1 MKPKNQGSPGYPEYS
16 QLNLPDM
23 EKEILLFWE
32 HDKIFEKS
40 VSSRPGDKRFV
51 FYEGPPSA
59 NGKPGIHHV
68 MGRTIKDLFCR
79 FKTLQGYRV
88 ERKAGWDTHGLP
100 IELNVEKELGITKQD
115 IGAKISV
122 AEYNRHCRAD
132 VLKYTDI
139 WQDLTAKMG
148 YWVDMEHP
156 YVTCDDTYIESLWAL
171 LKILYEKDMLYKGYT
186 IQPYSPAAGTGLSSH
201 ELNQPGCY
209 REVKDITAV
218 AMFKVVKDDQSAFL
232 FDSDK
237 EDVRILAWTTTPWT
251 LPSNVALAVGEKIEY
266 FVVETFE
273 QYTGNKVTV
282 IIAVELFNKYF
293 LVTDFRKID
302 IENNICPLYS
312 GLEVSLSGYNP
323 FINES
328 FNYSSYSEFYKKNPK
343 SVLTDNRYAFWTIT
357 KKIKGIDLIGIEYEQ
372 LFPFS
377 QPKKGKGD
385 FFRVIAGDFVTT
397 TDGTGVVH
405 ISPVHGADDM
415 RAARQNGIVTDFL
428 LVDKQGRFT
437 EGVGEFSGEY
447 VKEAYYTD
455 EEKAEEAKKQ
465 RRDTYLSVDIR
476 LVDKLKKDNKLF
488 KSEKYEHTY
497 PHCWRTDKPVIYYPL
512 DSWFIRTT
520 AIKDRLIELNKTIN
534 WKPASTGE
542 GRFGQWLENLV
553 DWNLSRSRYWGTP
566 LPIWR
571 TGPQTLKG
579 GLKDT
584 ASEEIETKCIG
595 SIEELKKEV
604 EKAIKA
610 GIKSPDGKV
619 QSTDLTDLHKP
630 HVDEIVLVSDSGKP
644 MYREADLIDV
654 WFDSG
659 AMPYAQWHWP
669 FGPLTSPLTP
679 KGGTNH
685 EPSDE
690 KELLRWKTANPYSYK
705 LLKDYAVSNR
715 NAPTEAEEILWTQL
729 SGKKLEGYK
738 FRRQHIINEVIVDF
752 VCIGKKLII
761 EVDGGYHNHPEQ
773 VELDKARTDFL
784 YYQGYKVIRFT
795 NEEVIGN
802 IDGVLN
808 KIRVELA
815 HRPTLPK
822 VGAVEAPFGGLGA
835 AFPADFI
842 AEGVDQTRGWFFT
855 LHVLGVALFD
865 SVAFK
870 NVISNGLLLDKNGVK
885 MSKRLGN
892 IVEPF
897 ETIEKYSADA
907 TRWYMIRNS
916 DPWDNL
922 KFDVKGIEEITRAH
936 FGTLYNT
943 YGFFAL
949 YANID
954 KFQVNENDLVPMSE
968 RTELDRW
975 INSKLQSLIKD
986 VTAAYSDYEPTRA
999 ARAIELFVDAHLSN
1013 WYVRLSRRR
1022 FWKGDMS
1029 RDKQAAYETL
1039 HECLRVVAQLMSPV
1053 SPFFSDWLYR
1063 NLAPKPPKGG
1073 LNTGVAVE
1081 APFGGLGDVS
1091 IHLTYLVEANES
1103 FIDKDLEERMELAQR
1118 FSSMILSLRKKVL
1131 IKVRQ
1136 PLSKVLIPIP
1146 DAKMKLQLEKIE
1158 SYILSEVN
1166 VKAIEYVTDTAG
1178 IVRKKAK
1185 PNFKTLGKKAGPKM
1199 KQVQEAILAFTQD
1212 DIARFDLD
1220 RSYQLIIDGASF
1232 HLAAEDIEIISE
1244 DIPGWLVANDG
1255 PLTVALDVTI
1265 TEELRNEG
1273 TAREFVNKIQN
1284 LRKDK
1289 DFQVLDRIRVEVVTE
1304 PSLKAALAQFKEYI
1318 SSEILANEIELVDS
1332 LSEYDE
1338 IEFNDA
1344 TLKINVQL
1352 N

>member
-1 MKPKNQGSPGYPEYS
+1 MKPKNQDSKGYPEYS

-32 HDKIFEKS
+32 HNKIFEKS
-40 VSSRPGDKRFV
+40 VSSRPDDKRFV

-79 FKTLQGYRV
+79 FKTLQGYKV

-100 IELNVEKELGITKQD
+100 IELNVEKELGITKKD
-115 IGAKISV
+115 IGTKISV
-122 AEYNRHCRAD
+122 AEYNKHCRAD

-148 YWVDMEHP
+148 YWVDMDHP
-156 YVTCDDTYIESLWAL
+156 YVTCDDKYIESLWAL
-171 LKILYEKDMLYKGYT
+171 LKILYEKNLLYKGFT
-186 IQPYSPAAGTGLSSH
+186 IQPYSPAAGTGLSAA

-209 REVKDITAV
+209 RDVKDITAV
-218 AMFKVVKDDQSAFL
+218 AMFKVVKDDKSAFL
-232 FDSDK
+232 FDNAD
-237 EDVRILAWTTTPWT
+237 EDVRILGWTTTPWT
-251 LPSNVALAVGEKIEY
+251 LPSNVALAVGSGIRYVKVRTVNFYSKQEVSVILAADLLEK
-266 FVVETFE
+266 TF
-273 QYTGNKVTV
+273 
-282 IIAVELFNKYF
+282 AW
-293 LVTDFRKID
+293 
-302 IENNICPLYS
+302 NN
-312 GLEVSLSGYNP
+312 LEVR
-323 FINES
+323 
-328 FNYSSYSEFYKKNPK
+328 
-343 SVLTDNRYAFWTIT
+343 LTHDLGTG
-357 KKIKGIDLIGIEYEQ
+357 KDLVGIKYEQ

-377 QPKKGKGD
+377 QPKGD
-385 FFRVIAGDFVTT
+385 AFRIIAGDFVTT

-415 RAARQNGIVTDFL
+415 RVAKQNGIVTDFL
-428 LVDKQGRFT
+428 LVNEQGRFT
-437 EGVGEFSGEY
+437 DGVGEFSGEY

-455 EEKAEEAKKQ
+455 EEKAAEAQKQ
-465 RRDTYLSVDIR
+465 RRDTYLNVDIR

-512 DSWFIRTT
+512 DSWFIKTT
-520 AIKDRLIELNKTIN
+520 AIKDRLIELMKTIN
-534 WKPASTGE
+534 WKPAYTGE

-571 TGPQTLKG
+571 TEDGT
-579 GLKDT
+579 
-584 ASEEIETKCIG
+584 EEKCIG
-595 SIEELKKEV
+595 SIEELKAEV

-610 GIKSPDGKV
+610 GIKSPDGKD

-630 HVDEIVLVSDSGKP
+630 HVDEMVLVSDSGKP

-659 AMPYAQWHWP
+659 AMPYAQWHYP
-669 FGPLTSPLTP
+669 FE
-679 KGGTNH
+679 N
-685 EPSDE
+685 
-690 KELLRWKTANPYSYK
+690 KEVFKAN
-705 LLKDYAVSNR
+705 
-715 NAPTEAEEILWTQL
+715 
-729 SGKKLEGYK
+729 
-738 FRRQHIINEVIVDF
+738 
-752 VCIGKKLII
+752 
-761 EVDGGYHNHPEQ
+761 
-773 VELDKARTDFL
+773 
-784 YYQGYKVIRFT
+784 
-795 NEEVIGN
+795 
-802 IDGVLN
+802 
-808 KIRVELA
+808 
-815 HRPTLPK
+815 
-822 VGAVEAPFGGLGA
+822 
-835 AFPADFI
+835 FPADFI

-865 SVAFK
+865 SVAYK
-870 NVISNGLLLDKNGVK
+870 NVVSNGLLLDKNGVK

-892 IVEPF
+892 VVEPF
-897 ETIEKYSADA
+897 DAIEKYSADA

-922 KFDVKGIEEITRAH
+922 KFDLKGIDEITRAH

-954 KFQVNENDLVPMSE
+954 KFKVDVKNLVPISE

-975 INSKLQSLIKD
+975 ILSKLQSLITE
-986 VTAAYSDYEPTRA
+986 VTGYYSDYEPPRA
-999 ARAIELFVDAHLSN
+999 ARAVEIFVDAHLSN

-1039 HECLRVVAQLMSPV
+1039 HECLRVVAQLMSPI

-1063 NLAPKPPKGG
+1063 NL
-1073 LNTGVAVE
+1073 T
-1081 APFGGLGDVS
+1081 LGTDIESV
-1091 IHLTYLVEANES
+1091 HLTYLTEANEQL
-1103 FIDKDLEERMELAQR
+1103 IDKDLEERMELAAR

-1136 PLSKVLIPIP
+1136 PLGKVLIPVL
-1146 DAKMKLQLEKIE
+1146 DLKMKAQLEKVE
-1158 SYILSEVN
+1158 AYILSEVN
-1166 VKAIEYVTDTAG
+1166 VKAIEYVTDTTG
-1178 IVRKKAK
+1178 IVTKKAK
-1185 PNFKTLGKKAGPKM
+1185 PNFKSLGRKAGPKM
-1199 KQVQEAILAFTQD
+1199 KQVQEAILAFSQD
-1212 DIARFDLD
+1212 DIARFDKD
-1220 RSYQLIIDGASF
+1220 KAYQLTIDGAAF
-1232 HLAAEDIEIISE
+1232 DLTTEDIEIISE
-1244 DIPGWLVANDG
+1244 DIPGWLVANEG

-1265 TEELRNEG
+1265 TEDLRNEG

-1289 DFQVLDRIRVEVVTE
+1289 DFQVLDRIKVSVVHE
-1304 PSLKAALAQFKEYI
+1304 PSLAAALSQYHDYI
-1318 SSEILANEIELVDS
+1318 ASEILANKIELVDV
-1332 LSEYDE
+1332 LTEFDE

>member
-1 MKPKNQGSPGYPEYS
+1 MKPKNTDSPGYPEYS
-16 QLNLPDM
+16 QLHLPSM
-23 EKEILLFWE
+23 EKDIQLFWE
-32 HDKIFEKS
+32 HNKIFEKS
-40 VSSRPGDKRFV
+40 VTSRSEDKRFI

-100 IELNVEKELGITKQD
+100 IELNVEKELGITKKD
-115 IGAKISV
+115 IGTKISV
-122 AEYNRHCRAD
+122 AEYNKHCRAD

-171 LKILYEKDMLYKGYT
+171 LKILYEKGLLYKGFT
-186 IQPYSPAAGTGLSSH
+186 IQPYSPAAGTGLSAA

-209 REVKDITAV
+209 RDVKDITAV
-218 AMFKVVKDDQSAFL
+218 GMWKVVKDDKSASL
-232 FDSDK
+232 FDSAD

-251 LPSNVALAVGEKIEY
+251 LPSNVALAVGPGVKY
-266 FVVETFE
+266 V
-273 QYTGNKVTV
+273 KVKTV
-282 IIAVELFNKYF
+282 NF
-293 LVTDFRKID
+293 
-302 IENNICPLYS
+302 YS
-312 GLEVSLSGYNP
+312 KQEVSVIL
-323 FINES
+323 
-328 FNYSSYSEFYKKNPK
+328 
-343 SVLTDNRYAFWTIT
+343 AA
-357 KKIKGIDLIGIEYEQ
+357 DLVEKVFSWNNLEIRDRKDVGTGADLVGVKYEQ

-377 QPKKGKGD
+377 QPKGD
-385 FFRVIAGDFVTT
+385 AFRVIAGDFVTT

-415 RAARQNGIVTDFL
+415 RVAKQNGIVTDFL
-428 LVDKQGRFT
+428 LVNEQGRFT
-437 EGVGEFSGEY
+437 DGVGEFSGEF
-447 VKEAYYTD
+447 VKEGYLSE
-455 EEKAEEAKKQ
+455 EEKAMEAQKQ
-465 RRDTYLSVDIR
+465 RRDTYLNVDIR

-512 DSWFIRTT
+512 DSWFIKTT

-534 WKPASTGE
+534 WKPAYTGE

-571 TGPQTLKG
+571 TRDGK
-579 GLKDT
+579 
-584 ASEEIETKCIG
+584 EEKCIG

-604 EKAIKA
+604 EKAIAA
-610 GIKSPDGKV
+610 GIKTPDGKE
-619 QSTDLTDLHKP
+619 QNTDLADLHKP
-630 HVDEIVLVSDSGKP
+630 HVDEMVLLSDSGQP

-669 FGPLTSPLTP
+669 FGPLTP
-679 KGGTNH
+679 KGGTDP
-685 EPSDE
+685 ETDE
-690 KELLRWKTANPYSYK
+690 ANAASRWKTANPHSYK
-705 LLKDYAVSNR
+705 ILKERASSNR
-715 NAPTEAEEILWTQL
+715 NQPTDAEEILWTQL
-729 SGKKLEGYK
+729 SGKKLSGYK
-738 FRRQHIINEVIVDF
+738 FRRQHIIQESIVDF
-752 VCIGKKLII
+752 VCIGKKLVI
-761 EVDGGYHNHPEQ
+761 EVDGGYHNDPDQIEF
-773 VELDKARTDFL
+773 DKARTGL
-784 YYQGYKVIRFT
+784 LKNLGYKVVRFT
-795 NEEVIGN
+795 NEEVIGG
-802 IDGVLN
+802 IDGVLSTIS
-808 KIRVELA
+808 KELA
-815 HRPTLPK
+815 QRPTLPK
-822 VGAVEAPFGGLGA
+822 VGASEAPFGGMGA
-835 AFPADFI
+835 GGFPADFI

-865 SVAFK
+865 SVAYK
-870 NVISNGLLLDKNGVK
+870 NVVSNGLLLDKNGVK

-922 KFDVKGIEEITRAH
+922 KFDLKGIEEVTRAH

-954 KFQVNENDLVPMSE
+954 GFKVDRAQLVPMTE

-975 INSKLQSLIKD
+975 IISKLQSLVKE
-986 VTAAYSDYEPTRA
+986 VTGYYEDYEPTRA
-999 ARAIELFVDAHLSN
+999 ARAIEAFVDAHLSN

-1022 FWKGDMS
+1022 FWKGEMG

-1039 HECLRVVAQLMSPV
+1039 HECLYVVAQLMSPV

-1063 NLAPKPPKGG
+1063 NV
-1073 LNTGVAVE
+1073 TGDHQIESV
-1081 APFGGLGDVS
+1081 
-1091 IHLTYLVEANES
+1091 HLTLLAKADESLV
-1103 FIDKDLEERMELAQR
+1103 DKDLEERMELAQR
-1118 FSSMILSLRKKVL
+1118 FTSLILSLRKKVL

-1136 PLSKVLIPIP
+1136 PLSKVLIPVL
-1146 DAKMKLQLEKIE
+1146 DLKMKAQLEKVE

-1166 VKAIEYVTDTAG
+1166 VKEIQYVTDTVG
-1178 IVRKKAK
+1178 IVKKKAK
-1185 PNFKTLGKKAGPKM
+1185 PNFKSLGKKAGAKM
-1199 KQVQEAILAFTQD
+1199 KLVQEAIVAFTQD
-1212 DIARFDLD
+1212 DIARFETDKA
-1220 RSYQLIIDGASF
+1220 YQLTLDGQSF
-1232 HLAAEDIEIISE
+1232 DLTAEDVEIISE

-1255 PLTVALDVTI
+1255 PLTVALDVNI
-1265 TEELRNEG
+1265 TDDLRNEG
-1273 TAREFVNKIQN
+1273 VAREFVNKVQN
-1284 LRKDK
+1284 IRKDK
-1289 DFQVLDRIRVEVVTE
+1289 DFQVLDRIRVSVVRE
-1304 PSLKAALAQFKEYI
+1304 PSLEAALARYHDYI
-1318 SSEILANEIELVDS
+1318 ANEILANKIELVETLAD
-1332 LSEYDE
+1332 YDE
-1338 IEFNDA
+1338 IEFNDS
-1344 TLKINVQL
+1344 TLKVSVQL

>member
-1 MKPKNQGSPGYPEYS
+1 MKPKNQDTKEYPEYS
-16 QLNLPDM
+16 QLNLPSM

-32 HDKIFEKS
+32 HNKIFEKS
-40 VSSRPGDKRFV
+40 VNSRPEDKKFV

-100 IELNVEKELGITKQD
+100 IELNVEKELGITKKD
-115 IGAKISV
+115 IGKVISV
-122 AEYNRHCRAD
+122 AEYNKHCRAD

-139 WQDLTAKMG
+139 WSDLTAKMG
-148 YWVDMEHP
+148 YWVDMDHP
-156 YVTCDDTYIESLWAL
+156 YVTCDDSYIESLWAL
-171 LKILYEKDMLYKGYT
+171 LKILYEKNLLYKGFT
-186 IQPYSPAAGTGLSSH
+186 IQPYSPAAGTGLSAA

-209 REVKDITAV
+209 KDVKDITAV
-218 AMFKVVKDDQSAFL
+218 AMFKVVKDDKSAFL
-232 FDSDK
+232 FDNAD

-251 LPSNVALAVGEKIEY
+251 LPSNVALAVGSGIRYVKVKTTNFYSKQEVSVILAADLLEK
-266 FVVETFE
+266 TF
-273 QYTGNKVTV
+273 
-282 IIAVELFNKYF
+282 AW
-293 LVTDFRKID
+293 
-302 IENNICPLYS
+302 NN
-312 GLEVSLSGYNP
+312 LEV
-323 FINES
+323 
-328 FNYSSYSEFYKKNPK
+328 KH
-343 SVLTDNRYAFWTIT
+343 AH
-357 KKIKGIDLIGIEYEQ
+357 DLGTGKDLVGVKYEQ

-377 QPKKGKGD
+377 QPNGD
-385 FFRVIAGDFVTT
+385 AFRIIAGDFVTT

-415 RAARQNGIVTDFL
+415 RVAKQNGIVTDFL
-428 LVDKQGRFT
+428 LVNEQGRFT
-437 EGVGEFSGEY
+437 DGVGEFSGEY

-455 EEKAEEAKKQ
+455 EEKVAEAQKQ
-465 RRDTYLSVDIR
+465 RRDVYLNVDIR

-512 DSWFIRTT
+512 DSWFIKTT
-520 AIKDRLIELNKTIN
+520 AIKDRLIELNKPIN
-534 WKPASTGE
+534 WKPAYTGE

-571 TGPQTLKG
+571 TADGT
-579 GLKDT
+579 
-584 ASEEIETKCIG
+584 EEKCIG
-595 SIEELKKEV
+595 SIEELKNEV

-610 GIKSPDGKV
+610 GIKTPDGKE
-619 QSTDLTDLHKP
+619 QSTDLTDLH
-630 HVDEIVLVSDSGKP
+630 KP

-669 FGPLTSPLTP
+669 FENEQTFR
-679 KGGTNH
+679 TN
-685 EPSDE
+685 
-690 KELLRWKTANPYSYK
+690 
-705 LLKDYAVSNR
+705 
-715 NAPTEAEEILWTQL
+715 
-729 SGKKLEGYK
+729 
-738 FRRQHIINEVIVDF
+738 
-752 VCIGKKLII
+752 
-761 EVDGGYHNHPEQ
+761 
-773 VELDKARTDFL
+773 
-784 YYQGYKVIRFT
+784 
-795 NEEVIGN
+795 
-802 IDGVLN
+802 
-808 KIRVELA
+808 
-815 HRPTLPK
+815 
-822 VGAVEAPFGGLGA
+822 
-835 AFPADFI
+835 FPADFI

-865 SVAFK
+865 SVAYK
-870 NVISNGLLLDKNGVK
+870 NVVSNGLLLDKNGVK

-922 KFDVKGIEEITRAH
+922 KFDIKGIEEITRAH

-954 KFQVNENDLVPMSE
+954 KFQVNRNNLIPITE

-975 INSKLQSLIKD
+975 IISKLQSLVKE
-986 VTAAYSDYEPTRA
+986 VTGYYEDYEPTRA
-999 ARAIELFVDAHLSN
+999 ARAVETFVDAHLSN

-1039 HECLRVVAQLMSPV
+1039 HECLYVVAQLMSPV

-1063 NLAPKPPKGG
+1063 NLTGG
-1073 LNTGVAVE
+1073 QALESV
-1081 APFGGLGDVS
+1081 
-1091 IHLTYLVEANES
+1091 HLTHLTLADES
-1103 FIDKDLEERMELAQR
+1103 LLDSDLEERMELAQR
-1118 FSSMILSLRKKVL
+1118 FTSLILSLRKKVL

-1136 PLSKVLIPIP
+1136 PLGKVLVPVL
-1146 DAKMKLQLEKIE
+1146 DLRRKAQLEKVE

-1166 VKAIEYVTDTAG
+1166 VKEIQYVTDTVG
-1178 IVRKKAK
+1178 IVKKKAK
-1185 PNFKTLGKKAGPKM
+1185 PNFKSLGKKAGPKM

-1212 DIARFDLD
+1212 DIASFEQNKAYQMVLDGQAFDLT
-1220 RSYQLIIDGASF
+1220 S
-1232 HLAAEDIEIISE
+1232 EDVEILSE
-1244 DIPGWLVANDG
+1244 DIPGWLVASDG
-1255 PLTVALDVTI
+1255 PLTVALDVNI
-1265 TEELRNEG
+1265 TDELRNEG

-1289 DFQVLDRIRVEVVTE
+1289 DFQVLDRIYVSVVRE
-1304 PSLKAALAQFKEYI
+1304 PSIEAALSQFYTYVAN
-1318 SSEILANEIELVDS
+1318 EILANKIELVEA
-1332 LSEYDE
+1332 LSDFDE

-1344 TLKINVQL
+1344 TLRVNVQL

>member
-1 MKPKNQGSPGYPEYS
+1 MKPKNQDSSGYPEYS
-16 QLNLPDM
+16 QLNLPEM
-23 EKEILLFWE
+23 EKEILLFWG
-32 HDKIFEKS
+32 HNKIFEKS
-40 VSSRPGDKRFV
+40 VSSRPDDKRFI

-79 FKTLQGYRV
+79 FKTLQGYKV

-100 IELNVEKELGITKQD
+100 IELNVEKELGITKKD
-115 IGAKISV
+115 IGTKISV
-122 AEYNRHCRAD
+122 AEYNKHCRAD

-156 YVTCDDTYIESLWAL
+156 YVTCDDKYIESLWAL
-171 LKILYEKDMLYKGYT
+171 LKILYKKNLLYKGFT
-186 IQPYSPAAGTGLSSH
+186 IQPYSPAAGTGLSAA

-209 REVKDITAV
+209 KDVKDITAV
-218 AMFKVVKDDQSAFL
+218 GMFKVVKDEKSAFL
-232 FDSDK
+232 FDNAD

-251 LPSNVALAVGEKIEY
+251 LPSNVALAVGAGIRYVKVKTVNFYSKQEVSVILAADLLEK
-266 FVVETFE
+266 TF
-273 QYTGNKVTV
+273 
-282 IIAVELFNKYF
+282 AW
-293 LVTDFRKID
+293 
-302 IENNICPLYS
+302 NN
-312 GLEVSLSGYNP
+312 LEV
-323 FINES
+323 
-328 FNYSSYSEFYKKNPK
+328 KH
-343 SVLTDNRYAFWTIT
+343 AH
-357 KKIKGIDLIGIEYEQ
+357 DLGTGKDLVGVKYEQ

-377 QPKKGKGD
+377 QPNGD
-385 FFRVIAGDFVTT
+385 AFRVIAGDFVTT

-415 RAARQNGIVTDFL
+415 RVAKQNGIVTDFL
-428 LVDKQGRFT
+428 LVNEQGRFT
-437 EGVGEFSGEY
+437 DGVGEFSGEY
-447 VKEAYYTD
+447 VKEAYYTN

-465 RRDTYLSVDIR
+465 RRDVYLNVDIR

-512 DSWFIRTT
+512 DSWFIKTT

-534 WKPASTGE
+534 WKPAYTGE

-571 TGPQTLKG
+571 TEDGT
-579 GLKDT
+579 
-584 ASEEIETKCIG
+584 EEKCIG
-595 SIEELKKEV
+595 SIEELKSEV

-610 GIKSPDGKV
+610 GIKSPDGSG
-619 QSTDLTDLHKP
+619 QPTDLTDLHKP
-630 HVDEIVLVSDSGKP
+630 HVDEMVLVSESGKP

-659 AMPYAQWHWP
+659 AMPYAQWHFP
-669 FGPLTSPLTP
+669 FE
-679 KGGTNH
+679 N
-685 EPSDE
+685 
-690 KELLRWKTANPYSYK
+690 
-705 LLKDYAVSNR
+705 
-715 NAPTEAEEILWTQL
+715 EEI
-729 SGKKLEGYK
+729 
-738 FRRQHIINEVIVDF
+738 FRAN
-752 VCIGKKLII
+752 
-761 EVDGGYHNHPEQ
+761 
-773 VELDKARTDFL
+773 
-784 YYQGYKVIRFT
+784 
-795 NEEVIGN
+795 
-802 IDGVLN
+802 
-808 KIRVELA
+808 
-815 HRPTLPK
+815 
-822 VGAVEAPFGGLGA
+822 
-835 AFPADFI
+835 FPADFI

-865 SVAFK
+865 SVAYK
-870 NVISNGLLLDKNGVK
+870 NVVSNGLLLDKNGVK

-897 ETIEKYSADA
+897 DAIEKYSADA

-922 KFDVKGIEEITRAH
+922 KFDLKGIEEITRAH

-954 KFQVNENDLVPMSE
+954 NFKVDVKNLVPISE

-975 INSKLQSLIKD
+975 ILSKLQSLIKE
-986 VTAAYSDYEPTRA
+986 VTGYYSDYEPTRA
-999 ARAIELFVDAHLSN
+999 ARAVETFVDAHLSN

-1053 SPFFSDWLYR
+1053 SPFFSDWMHR
-1063 NLAPKPPKGG
+1063 NL
-1073 LNTGVAVE
+1073 T
-1081 APFGGLGDVS
+1081 LGNGAESV
-1091 IHLTYLVEANES
+1091 HLTYLTESNEQL
-1103 FIDKDLEERMELAQR
+1103 IDKDLEERMELAAR

-1136 PLSKVLIPIP
+1136 PLSKVLIPVL
-1146 DAKMKLQLEKIE
+1146 DLKMKAQLEKVE
-1158 SYILSEVN
+1158 AYILSEVN
-1166 VKAIEYVTDTAG
+1166 VKAMEYVTDTMG
-1178 IVRKKAK
+1178 IVTKKAK
-1185 PNFKTLGKKAGPKM
+1185 PNFKSLGKKAGSKM
-1199 KQVQEAILAFTQD
+1199 KQVQEAILAFSQD
-1212 DIARFDLD
+1212 DIAKFDLNKAH
-1220 RSYQLIIDGASF
+1220 QLIIDGVVF
-1232 HLAAEDIEIISE
+1232 ELGIEDVAIISE

-1265 TEELRNEG
+1265 TENLRNEG

-1289 DFQVLDRIRVEVVTE
+1289 DFQVLDRIKVSVVSE
-1304 PSLKAALAQFKEYI
+1304 PSLAAALSQYHDYI
-1318 SSEILANEIELVDS
+1318 ASEILANKIELVES
-1332 LSEYDE
+1332 LTEFDE
-1338 IEFNDA
+1338 IEFNEA

>member
-1 MKPKNQGSPGYPEYS
+1 MKPKNQDSTGYPEYS
-16 QLNLPDM
+16 QLNLPEM

-32 HDKIFEKS
+32 HNKIFEKS
-40 VSSRPGDKRFV
+40 VSTRPDDKRFV

-100 IELNVEKELGITKQD
+100 IELNVEKELGITKKD
-115 IGAKISV
+115 IGTKISV
-122 AEYNRHCRAD
+122 AEYNKHCRAD

-156 YVTCDDTYIESLWAL
+156 YVTCDDKYIESLWAL
-171 LKILYEKDMLYKGYT
+171 LKILYEKNLLYKGFT
-186 IQPYSPAAGTGLSSH
+186 IQPYSPAAGTGLSAA

-209 REVKDITAV
+209 KDVKDITAV
-218 AMFKVVKDDQSAFL
+218 AMFKVVRDDKSAFL
-232 FDSDK
+232 FDNAD

-251 LPSNVALAVGEKIEY
+251 LPSNVALAVGAGIRYVKVKTVNFYSKQEVSVILAADLLEK
-266 FVVETFE
+266 TF
-273 QYTGNKVTV
+273 
-282 IIAVELFNKYF
+282 AW
-293 LVTDFRKID
+293 
-302 IENNICPLYS
+302 NN
-312 GLEVSLSGYNP
+312 LEV
-323 FINES
+323 
-328 FNYSSYSEFYKKNPK
+328 KNAHDLGTGK
-343 SVLTDNRYAFWTIT
+343 DLVG
-357 KKIKGIDLIGIEYEQ
+357 IKYEQ

-377 QPKKGKGD
+377 QPNGD
-385 FFRVIAGDFVTT
+385 AFRVIAGDFVTT

-415 RAARQNGIVTDFL
+415 RVAKQNGIVTDFL
-428 LVDKQGRFT
+428 LVNEQGRFT

-465 RRDTYLSVDIR
+465 RRDVYLNVDIR

-512 DSWFIRTT
+512 DSWFIKTT

-534 WKPASTGE
+534 WKPAYTGE

-571 TGPQTLKG
+571 TEDGT
-579 GLKDT
+579 
-584 ASEEIETKCIG
+584 EEKCIG
-595 SIEELKKEV
+595 SIEELKSEV

-610 GIKSPDGKV
+610 GVKSPNGSE

-630 HVDEIVLVSDSGKP
+630 HVDEMVLVSGSGKP

-669 FGPLTSPLTP
+669 FGNGPLTP
-679 KGGTNH
+679 KGGTDP
-685 EPSDE
+685 ETSDE
-690 KELLRWKTANPYSYK
+690 RKVHRWKTANPFSYK
-705 LLKDYAVSNR
+705 LLKEHAASNR
-715 NAPTEAEEILWTQL
+715 NKPTEAEEILWLQL
-729 SGKKLEGYK
+729 SGKKLEDHK

-752 VCIGKKLII
+752 VCLGKKLVV
-761 EVDGGYHNHPEQ
+761 EVDGGYHNDPEQ
-773 VELDKARTDFL
+773 SELDKARTDFL
-784 YYQGYKVIRFT
+784 NQQGYKVIRFN

-802 IDGVLN
+802 IEGVL
-808 KIRVELA
+808 KAIHLELS
-815 HRPTLPK
+815 HRPTVPK
-822 VGAVEAPFGGLGA
+822 VGAVEAPFGGLG

-865 SVAFK
+865 SVAYK
-870 NVISNGLLLDKNGVK
+870 NVVSNGLLLDKNGVK

-897 ETIEKYSADA
+897 DAIDKYSADA

-922 KFDVKGIEEITRAH
+922 KFDLKGIEEITRAH

-954 KFQVNENDLVPMSE
+954 NFKVDVKNLVPISE

-975 INSKLQSLIKD
+975 ILSKLQSLIKE
-986 VTAAYSDYEPTRA
+986 VTGYYSDYEPTRA
-999 ARAIELFVDAHLSN
+999 ARAVETFVDAHLSN

-1063 NLAPKPPKGG
+1063 NLTAGAVSSPPVLGG
-1073 LNTGVAVE
+1073 A
-1081 APFGGLGDVS
+1081 GGGKTSDAESV
-1091 IHLTYLVEANES
+1091 HLTYLTETNEQL
-1103 FIDKDLEERMELAQR
+1103 IDKDLEERMELAAR

-1136 PLSKVLIPIP
+1136 PLSKVLIPVL
-1146 DAKMKLQLEKIE
+1146 DLKMKAQLEKVE
-1158 SYILSEVN
+1158 AYILSEVN
-1166 VKAIEYVTDTAG
+1166 VKGIEYVTDTMG
-1178 IVRKKAK
+1178 IVTKKAK
-1185 PNFKTLGKKAGPKM
+1185 PNFKSLGKKAGAKM
-1199 KQVQEAILAFTQD
+1199 KQVQEAILALNQ
-1212 DIARFDLD
+1212 
-1220 RSYQLIIDGASF
+1220 QQIDEFEAGR
-1232 HLAAEDIEIISE
+1232 LAAIAAKGTPAFTLNLNGEEFNLDPEDIEIISE
-1244 DIPGWLVANDG
+1244 DIPGWLVANDA

-1265 TEELRNEG
+1265 TEDLRNEG

-1289 DFQVLDRIRVEVVTE
+1289 DFQVLDRIKVSVVSE
-1304 PSLKAALAQFKEYI
+1304 PSLAAALIQYHDYI
-1318 SSEILANEIELVDS
+1318 ASEILANKIELVES
-1332 LSEYDE
+1332 LSEFDE
-1338 IEFNDA
+1338 IEFNEA

>member
-1 MKPKNQGSPGYPEYS
+1 MKPKNTDSPGYPEYS
-16 QLNLPDM
+16 QLHLPSM
-23 EKEILLFWE
+23 EKDIQLFWE
-32 HDKIFEKS
+32 HNKIFEKS
-40 VSSRPGDKRFV
+40 VTSRPEDKRFI

-100 IELNVEKELGITKQD
+100 IELNVEKELGITKKD
-115 IGAKISV
+115 IGSKISV
-122 AEYNRHCRAD
+122 AEYNKHCRAD

-171 LKILYEKDMLYKGYT
+171 LKILYEKGLLYKGFT
-186 IQPYSPAAGTGLSSH
+186 IQPYSPAAGTGLSAA

-209 REVKDITAV
+209 RDVKDITAIG
-218 AMFKVVKDDQSAFL
+218 MWKVVKEEKSASL
-232 FDSDK
+232 FDSED

-251 LPSNVALAVGEKIEY
+251 LPSNVALAVGPGVKYVKVKTVNFYSKQEVSVILAADLVEKVFSWNNLEIRDRKD
-266 FVVETFE
+266 VG
-273 QYTGNKVTV
+273 TGND
-282 IIAVELFNKYF
+282 
-293 LVTDFRKID
+293 LVGVK
-302 IENNICPLYS
+302 
-312 GLEVSLSGYNP
+312 
-323 FINES
+323 
-328 FNYSSYSEFYKKNPK
+328 
-343 SVLTDNRYAFWTIT
+343 
-357 KKIKGIDLIGIEYEQ
+357 YEQ

-377 QPKKGKGD
+377 QPKGD
-385 FFRVIAGDFVTT
+385 AFRVIAGDFVTT

-415 RAARQNGIVTDFL
+415 RVARQNGIVTDFL
-428 LVDKQGRFT
+428 LVNEQGRFT
-437 EGVGEFSGEY
+437 DGVGEFSGEY
-447 VKEAYYTD
+447 VKEGYLSE
-455 EEKAEEAKKQ
+455 EEKAIEAQKQ
-465 RRDTYLSVDIR
+465 RRDAYLNVDIR
-476 LVDKLKKDNKLF
+476 LVDKLKKDSKLF

-512 DSWFIRTT
+512 DSWFIKTT

-534 WKPASTGE
+534 WKPAYTGE

-571 TGPQTLKG
+571 TRDGK
-579 GLKDT
+579 
-584 ASEEIETKCIG
+584 EEKCIG

-604 EKAIKA
+604 EKAIAA
-610 GIKSPDGKV
+610 GIKTPDGKE
-619 QSTDLTDLHKP
+619 QTTDLTDLHKP
-630 HVDEIVLVSDSGKP
+630 HVDEMVLLSDSGQP
-644 MYREADLIDV
+644 MYRESDLIDV

-669 FGPLTSPLTP
+669 MEND
-679 KGGTNH
+679 GTF
-685 EPSDE
+685 
-690 KELLRWKTANPYSYK
+690 K
-705 LLKDYAVSNR
+705 SN
-715 NAPTEAEEILWTQL
+715 
-729 SGKKLEGYK
+729 
-738 FRRQHIINEVIVDF
+738 
-752 VCIGKKLII
+752 
-761 EVDGGYHNHPEQ
+761 
-773 VELDKARTDFL
+773 
-784 YYQGYKVIRFT
+784 
-795 NEEVIGN
+795 
-802 IDGVLN
+802 
-808 KIRVELA
+808 
-815 HRPTLPK
+815 
-822 VGAVEAPFGGLGA
+822 
-835 AFPADFI
+835 FPADFI

-865 SVAFK
+865 SVAYK
-870 NVISNGLLLDKNGVK
+870 NVVSNGLLLDKNGVK

-922 KFDVKGIEEITRAH
+922 KFDLKGIEEVTRAH

-954 KFQVNENDLVPMSE
+954 GFKVDRSNLVPMAE

-975 INSKLQSLIKD
+975 IISKLQSLVKE
-986 VTAAYSDYEPTRA
+986 VTSYYEDYEPTRA
-999 ARAIELFVDAHLSN
+999 ARAIEAFVDAHLSN

-1022 FWKGDMS
+1022 FWKGEMG

-1039 HECLRVVAQLMSPV
+1039 HECLYTVAQLMSPV

-1063 NLAPKPPKGG
+1063 NLS
-1073 LNTGVAVE
+1073 
-1081 APFGGLGDVS
+1081 GDHMIESV
-1091 IHLTYLVEANES
+1091 HLTLLAQANEALV
-1103 FIDKDLEERMELAQR
+1103 DKDLEERMELAQK
-1118 FSSMILSLRKKVL
+1118 FTSLILSLRKKVL

-1136 PLSKVLIPIP
+1136 PLSKVLIPVL
-1146 DAKMKLQLEKIE
+1146 DLKMKAQLEKVE

-1166 VKAIEYVTDTAG
+1166 VKEIQYVTDTAG
-1178 IVRKKAK
+1178 IVKKKAK
-1185 PNFKTLGKKAGPKM
+1185 PNFKSLGKKAGAKM
-1199 KQVQEAILAFTQD
+1199 KLVQEAIVAFTQD
-1212 DIARFDLD
+1212 DIAKFENEKG
-1220 RSYQLIIDGASF
+1220 YQLILDGQTF
-1232 HLAAEDIEIISE
+1232 DLAAEDIEIISE

-1255 PLTVALDVTI
+1255 PLTVALDVNI
-1265 TEELRNEG
+1265 TDDLRNEG
-1273 TAREFVNKIQN
+1273 VAREFVNKVQN

-1289 DFQVLDRIRVEVVTE
+1289 DFQVLDRIRVSVVKE
-1304 PSLKAALAQFKEYI
+1304 PSLEAALAQYRDYI
-1318 SSEILANEIELVDS
+1318 ANEILANQIELVDT
-1332 LSEYDE
+1332 LADFDE
-1338 IEFNDA
+1338 IEFNDS
-1344 TLKINVQL
+1344 TLKVSVQL

>member
-1 MKPKNQGSPGYPEYS
+1 MKPKNTDSPGYPEYS
-16 QLNLPDM
+16 QLHLPSM
-23 EKEILLFWE
+23 EKDIQLFWE
-32 HDKIFEKS
+32 HNKIFEKS
-40 VSSRPGDKRFV
+40 VTSRSEDKRFI

-100 IELNVEKELGITKQD
+100 IELNVEKELGITKKD
-115 IGAKISV
+115 IGTKISV
-122 AEYNRHCRAD
+122 AEYNKHCRAD

-171 LKILYEKDMLYKGYT
+171 LKILYEKGLLYKGFT
-186 IQPYSPAAGTGLSSH
+186 IQPYSPAAGTGLSAA

-209 REVKDITAV
+209 RDVKDITAV
-218 AMFKVVKDDQSAFL
+218 AMFKVVRDNESSFL
-232 FDSDK
+232 FDDDN
-237 EDVRILAWTTTPWT
+237 EDLRILAWTTTPWT
-251 LPSNVALAVGEKIEY
+251 LPSNVALAVGSNITYLKIRINNP
-266 FVVETFE
+266 
-273 QYTGNKVTV
+273 YTGEPQSV
-282 IIAVELFNKYF
+282 ILAEELFNNLFFKLKESWLLKDFLELNETEVKLGDTNYRADGILRTKDADYVIEEKAKTVTQEVIEQVRKY
-293 LVTDFRKID
+293 LD
-302 IENNICPLYS
+302 IS
-312 GLEVSLSGYNP
+312 GLSKAIIIAGDVSKLQP
-323 FINES
+323 
-328 FNYSSYSEFYKKNPK
+328 SEN
-343 SVLTDNRYAFWTIT
+343 VLCFST
-357 KKIKGIDLIGIEYEQ
+357 KDILYGQTGIEEIDKHSAKKVRVFKGSSLVGLKYEQ

-377 QPKKGKGD
+377 QPKGD
-385 FFRVIAGDFVTT
+385 AFRVIAGDFVTT

-415 RAARQNGIVTDFL
+415 RVAKQNGIVTDFL
-428 LVDKQGRFT
+428 LVNEQGRFT
-437 EGVGEFSGEY
+437 DGVGEFSGEF
-447 VKEAYYTD
+447 VKEGYLSE
-455 EEKAEEAKKQ
+455 EEKAMEAQKQ
-465 RRDTYLSVDIR
+465 RRDTYLNVDIR

-512 DSWFIRTT
+512 DSWFIKTT

-534 WKPASTGE
+534 WKPAYTGE

-571 TGPQTLKG
+571 TRDGK
-579 GLKDT
+579 
-584 ASEEIETKCIG
+584 EEKCIG

-604 EKAIKA
+604 EKAIAA
-610 GIKSPDGKV
+610 GIKTPDGKE
-619 QSTDLTDLHKP
+619 QNTDLADLHKP
-630 HVDEIVLVSDSGKP
+630 HVDEMVLLSDSGQP

-669 FGPLTSPLTP
+669 ME
-679 KGGTNH
+679 N
-685 EPSDE
+685 
-690 KELLRWKTANPYSYK
+690 
-705 LLKDYAVSNR
+705 
-715 NAPTEAEEILWTQL
+715 
-729 SGKKLEGYK
+729 
-738 FRRQHIINEVIVDF
+738 
-752 VCIGKKLII
+752 
-761 EVDGGYHNHPEQ
+761 
-773 VELDKARTDFL
+773 
-784 YYQGYKVIRFT
+784 
-795 NEEVIGN
+795 
-802 IDGVLN
+802 DGVFKAN
-808 KIRVELA
+808 
-815 HRPTLPK
+815 
-822 VGAVEAPFGGLGA
+822 
-835 AFPADFI
+835 FPADFI

-865 SVAFK
+865 SVAYK
-870 NVISNGLLLDKNGVK
+870 NVVSNGLLLDKNGVK

-922 KFDVKGIEEITRAH
+922 KFDLKGIEEVTRAH

-954 KFQVNENDLVPMSE
+954 GFKVDRAQLVPMAE

-975 INSKLQSLIKD
+975 IISKLQSLVKE
-986 VTAAYSDYEPTRA
+986 VTGYYEDYEPTRA
-999 ARAIELFVDAHLSN
+999 ARAIEAFVDAHLSN

-1022 FWKGDMS
+1022 FWKGEMG

-1039 HECLRVVAQLMSPV
+1039 HECLYVVAQLMSPV

-1063 NLAPKPPKGG
+1063 NV
-1073 LNTGVAVE
+1073 TGDHQIESV
-1081 APFGGLGDVS
+1081 
-1091 IHLTYLVEANES
+1091 HLTLLAKADESLV
-1103 FIDKDLEERMELAQR
+1103 DKDLEERMELAQR
-1118 FSSMILSLRKKVL
+1118 FTSLILSLRKKVL

-1136 PLSKVLIPIP
+1136 PLSKVLIPVL
-1146 DAKMKLQLEKIE
+1146 DLKMKAQLEKVE

-1166 VKAIEYVTDTAG
+1166 VKEIQYVTDTAG
-1178 IVRKKAK
+1178 IVKKKAK
-1185 PNFKTLGKKAGPKM
+1185 PNFKSLGKKAGAKM
-1199 KQVQEAILAFTQD
+1199 KLVQEAIVAFTQD
-1212 DIARFDLD
+1212 DIARFETDKAYRLTLDGQSFDLT
-1220 RSYQLIIDGASF
+1220 
-1232 HLAAEDIEIISE
+1232 AEDVEIISE

-1255 PLTVALDVTI
+1255 PLTVALDVNI
-1265 TEELRNEG
+1265 TDDLRNEG
-1273 TAREFVNKIQN
+1273 VAREFVNKVQN
-1284 LRKDK
+1284 IRKDK
-1289 DFQVLDRIRVEVVTE
+1289 DFQVLDRIRVSVVRE
-1304 PSLKAALAQFKEYI
+1304 PSLEAALAQYHDYI
-1318 SSEILANEIELVDS
+1318 ANEILANKIELVETLAD
-1332 LSEYDE
+1332 YDE
-1338 IEFNDA
+1338 IEFNDS
-1344 TLKINVQL
+1344 TLKVSVQL

>member
-1 MKPKNQGSPGYPEYS
+1 MKPKNPDSTGYPEYS
-16 QLNLPDM
+16 QLHLPSM
-23 EKEILLFWE
+23 EKDIQLFWE
-32 HDKIFEKS
+32 HNKIFEKS
-40 VSSRPGDKRFV
+40 VNSRPEDKRFI

-100 IELNVEKELGITKQD
+100 IELNVEKELGITKKD
-115 IGAKISV
+115 IGTKISV
-122 AEYNRHCRAD
+122 AEYNKHCRAD

-171 LKILYEKDMLYKGYT
+171 LKILYEKGLLYKGFT
-186 IQPYSPAAGTGLSSH
+186 IQPYSPAAGTGLSAA

-209 REVKDITAV
+209 RDVKDITAIG
-218 AMFKVVKDDQSAFL
+218 MWKVVKDEKSSAL
-232 FDSDK
+232 FDSAD

-251 LPSNVALAVGEKIEY
+251 LPSNVALAVGPGVKYVKIKTVNFYSKQEVSVILAADLVEK
-266 FVVETFE
+266 TFAWNNLE
-273 QYTGNKVTV
+273 IKDRKEVGTGND
-282 IIAVELFNKYF
+282 
-293 LVTDFRKID
+293 LV
-302 IENNICPLYS
+302 
-312 GLEVSLSGYNP
+312 G
-323 FINES
+323 
-328 FNYSSYSEFYKKNPK
+328 
-343 SVLTDNRYAFWTIT
+343 
-357 KKIKGIDLIGIEYEQ
+357 IKYEQ

-377 QPKKGKGD
+377 QPKGD
-385 FFRVIAGDFVTT
+385 AFRVIAGDFVTT

-415 RAARQNGIVTDFL
+415 RVAKQNGIVTDFL
-428 LVDKQGRFT
+428 LVNEQGRFT
-437 EGVGEFSGEY
+437 DGVGEFSGEF
-447 VKEAYYTD
+447 VKEGYLSE
-455 EEKAEEAKKQ
+455 EEKAAEAQKQ
-465 RRDTYLSVDIR
+465 RRDTYLNVDIR

-512 DSWFIRTT
+512 DSWFIKTT

-534 WKPASTGE
+534 WKPAYTGE

-571 TGPQTLKG
+571 TRDGK
-579 GLKDT
+579 
-584 ASEEIETKCIG
+584 EEKCIG
-595 SIEELKKEV
+595 SIEELKREV
-604 EKAIKA
+604 EKAIAA
-610 GIKSPDGKV
+610 GIKTPDGKD
-619 QSTDLTDLHKP
+619 QNTDLADLHKP
-630 HVDEIVLVSDSGKP
+630 HVDEMVLVSDSGQP
-644 MYREADLIDV
+644 MYRESDLIDV

-669 FGPLTSPLTP
+669 FGPLTP
-679 KGGTNH
+679 KGGTDP
-685 EPSDE
+685 ETDE
-690 KELLRWKTANPYSYK
+690 ANAAKRWQTANPHSYK
-705 LLKDYAVSNR
+705 ILKERASSNR
-715 NAPTEAEEILWTQL
+715 SQPTEAEEILWTQL
-729 SGKKLEGYK
+729 SGKKLNGYK
-738 FRRQHIINEVIVDF
+738 FRRQHVIQESIVDF
-752 VCIGKKLII
+752 VSIGKKLVI
-761 EVDGGYHNHPEQ
+761 EVDGDYHNQPDQIEF
-773 VELDKARTDFL
+773 DKARTDL
-784 YYQGYKVIRFT
+784 LNNLGYKVIRFT

-802 IDGVLN
+802 INGVLN
-808 KIRVELA
+808 AIAKELA
-815 HRPTLPK
+815 QRPTLPK
-822 VGAVEAPFGGLGA
+822 VGASQAPFGGMGA
-835 AFPADFI
+835 SSFPADFI

-865 SVAFK
+865 SVAYK
-870 NVISNGLLLDKNGVK
+870 NVVSNGLLLDKNGVK

-922 KFDVKGIEEITRAH
+922 KFDLKGIEEVTRAH

-954 KFQVNENDLVPMSE
+954 GFKVDRSNLVPMAE

-975 INSKLQSLIKD
+975 IISKLQSLVKE
-986 VTAAYSDYEPTRA
+986 VTGYYEDYEPTRA
-999 ARAIELFVDAHLSN
+999 ARAIEAFVDAHLSN

-1039 HECLRVVAQLMSPV
+1039 HECLYIIAQLMSPV

-1063 NLAPKPPKGG
+1063 NLSPQTPKGG
-1073 LNTGVAVE
+1073 LNTEISAAVKV
-1081 APFGGLGDVS
+1081 PFGDLGAGIESV
-1091 IHLTYLVEANES
+1091 HLTLLAQANETLV
-1103 FIDKDLEERMELAQR
+1103 DKDLEERMELAQR
-1118 FSSMILSLRKKVL
+1118 FTSLILSLRKKVL

-1136 PLSKVLIPIP
+1136 PLSKVLIPVL
-1146 DAKMKLQLEKIE
+1146 DLKMKAQLEKVE
-1158 SYILSEVN
+1158 NYILSEVN
-1166 VKAIEYVTDTAG
+1166 VKEMQYVTDTAG
-1178 IVRKKAK
+1178 IVKKKAK
-1185 PNFKTLGKKAGPKM
+1185 PNFKSLGKKAGAKM
-1199 KQVQEAILAFTQD
+1199 KLVQEAIIAFSQE
-1212 DIARFDLD
+1212 DIAKFDKDKGYQLTLEGQTFDLT
-1220 RSYQLIIDGASF
+1220 
-1232 HLAAEDIEIISE
+1232 AEDIEIISE

-1255 PLTVALDVTI
+1255 PLTVALDVNI
-1265 TEELRNEG
+1265 TEDLRHEG
-1273 TAREFVNKIQN
+1273 VAREFVNKVQN
-1284 LRKDK
+1284 IRKDK
-1289 DFQVLDRIRVEVVTE
+1289 DFQVLDRIRVSVVRE
-1304 PSLKAALAQFKEYI
+1304 PSLEAALAQYHDYI
-1318 SSEILANEIELVDS
+1318 ANEILANKIELVDT
-1332 LSEYDE
+1332 LTDFDE
-1338 IEFNDA
+1338 IEFNDS
-1344 TLKINVQL
+1344 TLKVSVQL

>member
-1 MKPKNQGSPGYPEYS
+1 MKPKNQDSKGYPEYS

-32 HDKIFEKS
+32 HNKIFEKS
-40 VSSRPGDKRFV
+40 VSSRPDDKRFV

-79 FKTLQGYRV
+79 FKTLQGYKV

-100 IELNVEKELGITKQD
+100 IELNVEKELGITKKD
-115 IGAKISV
+115 IGTKISV
-122 AEYNRHCRAD
+122 AEYNKHCRAD

-148 YWVDMEHP
+148 YWVDMDHP
-156 YVTCDDTYIESLWAL
+156 YVTCDDRYIESLWAL
-171 LKILYEKDMLYKGYT
+171 LKILYEKNLLYKGFT
-186 IQPYSPAAGTGLSSH
+186 IQPYSPAAGTGLSAA

-209 REVKDITAV
+209 RDVKDITAV
-218 AMFKVVKDDQSAFL
+218 AMFKVEKDDKSAFL
-232 FDSDK
+232 FDNAD

-251 LPSNVALAVGEKIEY
+251 LPSNVALAVGYGIRYVKVKTVNFYSKQEVSVILAADLLEK
-266 FVVETFE
+266 TF
-273 QYTGNKVTV
+273 
-282 IIAVELFNKYF
+282 AW
-293 LVTDFRKID
+293 
-302 IENNICPLYS
+302 NN
-312 GLEVSLSGYNP
+312 LEV
-323 FINES
+323 
-328 FNYSSYSEFYKKNPK
+328 KQ
-343 SVLTDNRYAFWTIT
+343 TH
-357 KKIKGIDLIGIEYEQ
+357 DLGTGKDLVGVKYEQ

-377 QPKKGKGD
+377 QPKGD
-385 FFRVIAGDFVTT
+385 AFRIIAGDFVTT

-415 RAARQNGIVTDFL
+415 RVAKQNGIVTDFL
-428 LVDKQGRFT
+428 LVNEQGRFT
-437 EGVGEFSGEY
+437 DGVGEFSGEY

-455 EEKAEEAKKQ
+455 EEKAAEAQKQ
-465 RRDTYLSVDIR
+465 RRDTYLNVDIR

-512 DSWFIRTT
+512 DSWFIKTT

-534 WKPASTGE
+534 WKPAYTGE

-571 TGPQTLKG
+571 TEDGT
-579 GLKDT
+579 
-584 ASEEIETKCIG
+584 EEKCIG
-595 SIEELKKEV
+595 SIEELKNEV

-610 GIKSPDGKV
+610 GIKSPDGKE

-630 HVDEIVLVSDSGKP
+630 HVDEMVLISDSGKP

-654 WFDSG
+654 SFDSG
-659 AMPYAQWHWP
+659 AMPYAQWHYP
-669 FGPLTSPLTP
+669 FEN
-679 KGGTNH
+679 K
-685 EPSDE
+685 DVFQ
-690 KELLRWKTANPYSYK
+690 AN
-705 LLKDYAVSNR
+705 
-715 NAPTEAEEILWTQL
+715 
-729 SGKKLEGYK
+729 
-738 FRRQHIINEVIVDF
+738 
-752 VCIGKKLII
+752 
-761 EVDGGYHNHPEQ
+761 
-773 VELDKARTDFL
+773 
-784 YYQGYKVIRFT
+784 
-795 NEEVIGN
+795 
-802 IDGVLN
+802 
-808 KIRVELA
+808 
-815 HRPTLPK
+815 
-822 VGAVEAPFGGLGA
+822 
-835 AFPADFI
+835 FPADFI

-865 SVAFK
+865 SVAYK
-870 NVISNGLLLDKNGVK
+870 NVVSNGLLLDKNGVK

-897 ETIEKYSADA
+897 DAIEKYSADA

-922 KFDVKGIEEITRAH
+922 KFDLKGIDEITRAH

-954 KFQVNENDLVPMSE
+954 NFKVDVKNLVPISE

-975 INSKLQSLIKD
+975 ILSKLQSLIKE
-986 VTAAYSDYEPTRA
+986 VTAYYSDYEPTRA
-999 ARAIELFVDAHLSN
+999 ARAVEVFVDSHLSN

-1053 SPFFSDWLYR
+1053 SPFFSDWLHR
-1063 NLAPKPPKGG
+1063 NLT
-1073 LNTGVAVE
+1073 LGVGIESV
-1081 APFGGLGDVS
+1081 
-1091 IHLTYLVEANES
+1091 HLTYLTEANEQL
-1103 FIDKDLEERMELAQR
+1103 IDKDLEERMELAAR

-1136 PLSKVLIPIP
+1136 PLSKVLIPVP
-1146 DAKMKLQLEKIE
+1146 DLKMKAQLEKVE
-1158 SYILSEVN
+1158 AYILSEVN
-1166 VKAIEYVTDTAG
+1166 VKAIEYVTDTTG
-1178 IVRKKAK
+1178 IVTKKAK
-1185 PNFKTLGKKAGPKM
+1185 PNFKSLGKKAGPKM
-1199 KQVQEAILAFTQD
+1199 KQIQEAILAFSQD
-1212 DIARFDLD
+1212 DIAKFDKD
-1220 RSYQLIIDGASF
+1220 KAYQLTIDGAAF
-1232 HLAAEDIEIISE
+1232 DLTTEDVEIISE

-1265 TEELRNEG
+1265 TEDLRNEG

-1289 DFQVLDRIRVEVVTE
+1289 DFQVLDRIKVSVVRE
-1304 PSLKAALAQFKEYI
+1304 ASLAAALSQYRDYI
-1318 SSEILANEIELVDS
+1318 ASEILANEIELVES
-1332 LSEYDE
+1332 LTEFDE

>member
-1 MKPKNQGSPGYPEYS
+1 MTPKNPDSKGYPEYS
-16 QLNLPDM
+16 QLNLPSM

-32 HDKIFEKS
+32 HNKIFEKS
-40 VSSRPGDKRFV
+40 ISTRPDDKRFV

-79 FKTLQGYRV
+79 FKTLQGYKV

-100 IELNVEKELGITKQD
+100 IELNVEKELGITKKD
-115 IGAKISV
+115 IGTKISV
-122 AEYNRHCRAD
+122 AEYNKHCRAD

-139 WQDLTAKMG
+139 WKDLTSKMG
-148 YWVDMEHP
+148 YWVDMDHP

-171 LKILYEKDMLYKGYT
+171 LKILYEKNLLYKGFT
-186 IQPYSPAAGTGLSSH
+186 IQPYSPAAGTGLSAA

-209 REVKDITAV
+209 KDVKDITAV
-218 AMFKVVKDDQSAFL
+218 GMFKVVKDEKSAHL
-232 FDSDK
+232 FKNDN

-251 LPSNVALAVGEKIEY
+251 LPSSVALAVGPGIKYVKVRTINFYSKQEVSVILAADLVEK
-266 FVVETFE
+266 TF
-273 QYTGNKVTV
+273 
-282 IIAVELFNKYF
+282 AW
-293 LVTDFRKID
+293 
-302 IENNICPLYS
+302 NN
-312 GLEVSLSGYNP
+312 LEVGHTTELG
-323 FINES
+323 
-328 FNYSSYSEFYKKNPK
+328 
-343 SVLTDNRYAFWTIT
+343 T
-357 KKIKGIDLIGIEYEQ
+357 GQDLVGVKYEQ

-377 QPKKGKGD
+377 QPNGD
-385 FFRVIAGDFVTT
+385 AFRVIAGDFVTT

-415 RAARQNGIVTDFL
+415 RVAKQNGIVTDFL
-428 LVDKQGRFT
+428 LVNEQGRFT
-437 EGVGEFSGEY
+437 DSVGEFSGEY

-455 EEKAEEAKKQ
+455 EEKAAEAAKQ
-465 RRDTYLSVDIR
+465 RRDVYLNVDIR

-512 DSWFIRTT
+512 DSWFIKTT
-520 AIKDRLIELNKTIN
+520 AVKDRLIELNKTIN
-534 WKPASTGE
+534 WKPAYTGE

-571 TGPQTLKG
+571 T
-579 GLKDT
+579 KDGK
-584 ASEEIETKCIG
+584 EEKCIG
-595 SIEELKKEV
+595 SIEELKAEV
-604 EKAIKA
+604 EKAITA
-610 GIKSPDGKV
+610 GIKTPDGKD

-630 HVDEIVLVSDSGKP
+630 HVDEMVLVSSTGEP

-659 AMPYAQWHWP
+659 AMPYAQWHYP
-669 FGPLTSPLTP
+669 FENQDVF
-679 KGGTNH
+679 K
-685 EPSDE
+685 
-690 KELLRWKTANPYSYK
+690 AN
-705 LLKDYAVSNR
+705 
-715 NAPTEAEEILWTQL
+715 
-729 SGKKLEGYK
+729 
-738 FRRQHIINEVIVDF
+738 
-752 VCIGKKLII
+752 
-761 EVDGGYHNHPEQ
+761 
-773 VELDKARTDFL
+773 
-784 YYQGYKVIRFT
+784 
-795 NEEVIGN
+795 
-802 IDGVLN
+802 
-808 KIRVELA
+808 
-815 HRPTLPK
+815 
-822 VGAVEAPFGGLGA
+822 
-835 AFPADFI
+835 FPADFI

-865 SVAFK
+865 SVAYK
-870 NVISNGLLLDKNGVK
+870 NVVSNGLLLDKNGVK

-922 KFDVKGIEEITRAH
+922 KFDLKGIEEIIRAH

-954 KFQVNENDLVPMSE
+954 NFKIDVKNLVPVAE

-975 INSKLQSLIKD
+975 ILSKLQSLIKE
-986 VTAAYSDYEPTRA
+986 VTGYYSDYEPTKA
-999 ARAIELFVDAHLSN
+999 ARAVENFVDAHLSN

-1022 FWKGDMS
+1022 FWKGEMG

-1039 HECLRVVAQLMSPV
+1039 HECLSVVAQLMSPV

-1063 NLAPKPPKGG
+1063 NLTSGA
-1073 LNTGVAVE
+1073 AE
-1081 APFGGLGDVS
+1081 AAESV
-1091 IHLTYLVEANES
+1091 HLSYLTIADEPL
-1103 FIDKDLEERMELAQR
+1103 IDKDLEERMELAAR

-1136 PLSKVLIPIP
+1136 PLSKVLIPVL
-1146 DAKMKLQLEKIE
+1146 DLKMKAQLEKVE

-1166 VKAIEYVTDTAG
+1166 VKAIEYVTDTVG
-1178 IVRKKAK
+1178 IVTKKAK
-1185 PNFKTLGKKAGPKM
+1185 PNFKTLGKKAGAKM
-1199 KQVQEAILAFTQD
+1199 KQVQEAILAFSQD
-1212 DIARFDLD
+1212 DIAKFEKEKAYQLTIDGVVFDLA
-1220 RSYQLIIDGASF
+1220 DG
-1232 HLAAEDIEIISE
+1232 DVEIISE
-1244 DIPGWLVANDG
+1244 DIPGWLVTNDG

-1265 TEELRNEG
+1265 TEDLRNEG
-1273 TAREFVNKIQN
+1273 TAREFVNKVQN
-1284 LRKDK
+1284 MRKDK
-1289 DFQVLDRIRVEVVTE
+1289 DFQVLDRITVSVVRE
-1304 PSLKAALAQFKEYI
+1304 ASLEAALAQYRDYI
-1318 SSEILANEIELVDS
+1318 ASEILANDILLVDT
-1332 LSEYDE
+1332 LTDFDE

>member
-1 MKPKNQGSPGYPEYS
+1 MKPKNTDSKGYPEYS
-16 QLNLPDM
+16 QLHLPSM
-23 EKEILLFWE
+23 EKEIQLFWE
-32 HDKIFEKS
+32 HNKIFEKS
-40 VSSRPGDKRFV
+40 ITSRPADKGFV

-100 IELNVEKELGITKQD
+100 IELNVEKELGITKKD
-115 IGAKISV
+115 IGTKISV
-122 AEYNRHCRAD
+122 ADYNKHCRAD

-139 WQDLTAKMG
+139 WQDLTSKMG

-156 YVTCDDTYIESLWAL
+156 YVTCDDSYIESLWAL
-171 LKILYEKDMLYKGYT
+171 LKILYEKNLLYKGFT
-186 IQPYSPAAGTGLSSH
+186 IQPYSPAAGTGLSAA

-209 REVKDITAV
+209 KDVKDITAV
-218 AMFKVVKDDQSAFL
+218 GMFKVVKDEKSASL
-232 FDSDK
+232 FDNAD

-251 LPSNVALAVGEKIEY
+251 LPSNVALAVGPGIKYVKVRTTNFYSKQEVSVILAADLLEK
-266 FVVETFE
+266 TF
-273 QYTGNKVTV
+273 
-282 IIAVELFNKYF
+282 AW
-293 LVTDFRKID
+293 
-302 IENNICPLYS
+302 NN
-312 GLEVSLSGYNP
+312 LEVK
-323 FINES
+323 
-328 FNYSSYSEFYKKNPK
+328 SSH
-343 SVLTDNRYAFWTIT
+343 
-357 KKIKGIDLIGIEYEQ
+357 DLGHGRDLVGVKYEQ

-377 QPKKGKGD
+377 QPNGD
-385 FFRVIAGDFVTT
+385 AFRVIAGDFVTT

-415 RAARQNGIVTDFL
+415 RVAKQNGIVTDFL
-428 LVDKQGRFT
+428 LVNEQGRFT
-437 EGVGEFSGEY
+437 DGVGEFSGEY
-447 VKEAYYTD
+447 VKEGYYTD

-465 RRDTYLSVDIR
+465 RRDVYLNVDIR

-512 DSWFIRTT
+512 DSWFIKTT

-534 WKPASTGE
+534 WKPAYTGE

-571 TGPQTLKG
+571 TEDGT
-579 GLKDT
+579 
-584 ASEEIETKCIG
+584 EEKCIG
-595 SIEELKKEV
+595 SIEELKTEV
-604 EKAIKA
+604 EKAIAA
-610 GIKSPDGKV
+610 GITTPGGKP

-630 HVDEIVLVSDSGKP
+630 HVDEMVLVSTSGKP

-669 FGPLTSPLTP
+669 FGGPLTP
-679 KGGTNH
+679 EGGTDP
-685 EPSDE
+685 EADDE
-690 KELLRWKTANPYSYK
+690 KEALRWQTANPFSYK
-705 LLKDYAVSNR
+705 LLKEYAASQR
-715 NAPTEAEEILWTQL
+715 NKPTAAEEILWTQL
-729 SGKKLEGYK
+729 SGKKLEEHK
-738 FRRQHIINEVIVDF
+738 FRRQHIISDVIVDF
-752 VCIGKKLII
+752 ICITKRLIV
-761 EVDGGYHNHPEQ
+761 EVDGGYHDDPNQ
-773 VELDKARTDFL
+773 IELDAARTAFL
-784 YYQGYKVIRFT
+784 NNLGYKVVRFR
-795 NEEVIGN
+795 NEQVIGD
-802 IDGVLN
+802 IDNVL
-808 KIRVELA
+808 KAIHKELSQ
-815 HRPTLPK
+815 RPTLPK
-822 VGAVEAPFGGLGA
+822 VGAAKAPFGGLG

-865 SVAFK
+865 SVAYK
-870 NVISNGLLLDKNGVK
+870 NVVSNGLLLDKNGVK

-922 KFDVKGIEEITRAH
+922 KFDLKGIEEITRAH

-954 KFQVNENDLVPMSE
+954 NFQVDRNNLVPMAE

-975 INSKLQSLIKD
+975 IISKLQSLVKE
-986 VTAAYSDYEPTRA
+986 VTGYYEDYEPTRA
-999 ARAIELFVDAHLSN
+999 ARAVENFVDAHLSN

-1029 RDKQAAYETL
+1029 RDKQSAYETL
-1039 HECLRVVAQLMSPV
+1039 HECLYVVAQLMSPV
-1053 SPFFSDWLYR
+1053 SPFFSDWLFQ
-1063 NLAPKPPKGG
+1063 NLTGG
-1073 LNTGVAVE
+1073 KAEESVHL
-1081 APFGGLGDVS
+1081 S
-1091 IHLTYLVEANES
+1091 HLTIADES
-1103 FIDKDLEERMELAQR
+1103 LIDKDLEERIELAQK
-1118 FSSMILSLRKKVL
+1118 FTSLILSLRKKVL

-1136 PLSKVLIPIP
+1136 PLGKVLIPVR
-1146 DAKMKLQLEKIE
+1146 DLKMKAQLEKVE

-1166 VKAIEYVTDTAG
+1166 VKEIQYVTDTVG
-1178 IVRKKAK
+1178 IVKKKAK
-1185 PNFKTLGKKAGPKM
+1185 PNFKSLGKKAGPKM
-1199 KQVQEAILAFTQD
+1199 KQLQEAILAFTQE
-1212 DIARFDLD
+1212 DITKFDQEKIYRLSIDGQDFDLTT
-1220 RSYQLIIDGASF
+1220 
-1232 HLAAEDIEIISE
+1232 EDVEIISE

-1255 PLTVALDVTI
+1255 PLTVALDVNI
-1265 TEELRNEG
+1265 TEDLRNEG

-1289 DFQVLDRIRVEVVTE
+1289 DFQVLDRIIVSVVKE
-1304 PSLKAALAQFKEYI
+1304 PSLEAALAQYHDYVAN
-1318 SSEILANEIELVDS
+1318 EILATKIDLVDT
-1332 LSEYDE
+1332 LSDFDE
-1338 IEFNDA
+1338 IEFNEA
-1344 TLKINVQL
+1344 TLKVNVQL